1 MMRFRTLNESPEH
14 EHTTTS
20 AQTMMIVEVR
30 HRNGSTLES
39 ESDGMPV
46 YEVLNGAYTGYRGT
60 YEQLSTVADV
70 EMRFTDFLSIDAESH
85 ELLVRNQL
93 SNTWHSVNA
102 LESSEAVRTIATDMQ
117 LIANNINA
125 MIYRLEQEQ
134 PHFEVIGAM
143 AQAYG
148 WVEQAQKH
156 LPSPVNE
163 V

>member
-39 ESDGMPV
+39 EGTPI
-46 YEVLNGAYTGYRGT
+46 YEVLNGAYIGYRGT

-70 EMRFTDFLSIDAESH
+70 EIRFTDFLSIDAESS
-85 ELLVRNQL
+85 ELLVRHQL
-93 SNTWHSVNA
+93 SNTWHSLNA
-102 LESSEAVRTIATDMQ
+102 LESSEAVRTIETDIQ
-117 LIANNINA
+117 LVAHNINA
-125 MIYRLEQEQ
+125 VIYRLEQEQ
-134 PHFEVIGAM
+134 PDFEVIGAM

-156 LPSPVNE
+156 LPSPVRCCDD
-163 V
+163 